1 MYTSPRGGRKGVRGA
16 RGKVCKPVETGDR
29 QTKDVSRSGRSD
41 ENVIRLPRD
50 WLGPLEDLVPIGPA
64 ADARRA
70 ADEPYAEEAPP
81 TADAFWTEDSAAL
94 HTAVQAPAG
103 LTREPPS
110 SSNRSGRRRR
120 RMRVPAVQRTL
131 PLRWVRP
138 PSRRAWVAAVAVAAL
153 FLAAV
158 GTIERDGRGV
168 VAGPDATGTH
178 HSGRDVAVVG
188 TNSAANRNVAITLSR
203 TSRQAGDVGRHD
215 QRETTSQRNIRRIQ
229 GIKHRHPASD
239 PGRTYARHT
248 PSTDVE
254 SVSEVTTAASSAPQT
269 YVPPTTTPSSAVTP
283 AANSSGSAG
292 STQSGGHSAAQPAFG
307 ADGAL
312 GPGSSPS
319 S

>member
-29 QTKDVSRSGRSD
+29 QTKDVSGSGRSD

-120 RMRVPAVQRTL
+120 RMRVPAVHGTL
-131 PLRWVRP
+131 PLSWVRP
-138 PSRRAWVAAVAVAAL
+138 PSRRAWVAAVAAAAL
-153 FLAAV
+153 FLAAI
-158 GTIERDGRGV
+158 GMTEGGGRGV
-168 VAGPDATGTH
+168 AAGSRNGAS
-178 HSGRDVAVVG
+178 HSSQALAVVG
-188 TNSAANRNVAITLSR
+188 ELSAATRNAHIMAAR
-203 TSRQAGDVGRHD
+203 TSNRVGNVRHS
-215 QRETTSQRNIRRIQ
+215 QHTSARQRNTRRLQ
-229 GIKHRHPASD
+229 GIKHHRPASN
-239 PGRTYARHT
+239 PRGTYARHT
-248 PSTDVE
+248 SSGTVEPVSDVA
-254 SVSEVTTAASSAPQT
+254 VTPSAPQT
-269 YVPPTTTPSSAVTP
+269 YVPPATTQSTAVTP
-283 AANSSGSAG
+283 AASSTGSSGSATSSHG
-292 STQSGGHSAAQPAFG
+292 AAQSAFG

-312 GPGSSPS
+312 GPGSSPNS
-319 S
+319 